1 MSFLIPFDMDKVER
15 ANLRKI
21 LSQNKPKISN
31 VRFDRANTKLLVT
44 YTNKTKETLDLG
56 DKQDIN
62 DIMEK
67 LKNKGLDP
75 GSLEELQKAVAEIE
89 KRSVVSN
96 VSMIESQTS
105 TATKYLTQHGGTA
118 LDSLY
123 RKWLAQ

>member
-1 MSFLIPFDMDKVER
+1 MDKVER